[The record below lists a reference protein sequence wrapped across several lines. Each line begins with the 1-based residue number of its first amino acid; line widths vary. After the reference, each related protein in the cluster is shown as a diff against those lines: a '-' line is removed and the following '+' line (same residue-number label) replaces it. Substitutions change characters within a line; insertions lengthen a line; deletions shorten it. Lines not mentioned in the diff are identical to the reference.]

1 MFYYRFQT
9 IIVIII
15 YRDVMLLYIFGFFFF
30 FARIHNRAMVFF
42 AAKAII

>member
-30 FARIHNRAMVFF
+30 ARIHNRAMVFF
-42 AAKAII
+42 ATKAII

>member
-1 MFYYRFQT
+1 MFYNRFQT

-15 YRDVMLLYIFGFFFF
+15 YRDVTLYIFGFFF

-42 AAKAII
+42 ATKAII